1 MTSFGLVRRRSGWDV
16 VGGVILVVAAL
27 AIFGDVVA
35 ATLIS
40 VLFIG
45 WMALVAG
52 VAALV
57 AAVFTIGRG
66 GFWSTA
72 LSGALLAVIGLA
84 LIRHPGTSILTLT
97 WIAGMLIL
105 VSGVTRLLGAFEDTP
120 YRGALVLSGAVSTI
134 LGLLILFD
142 IFDASLTLLGFL
154 VGAQALVDGITLLTV
169 GRVHMTDGQN
179 SPASENARVGADAG
193 R

>member
-1 MTSFGLVRRRSGWDV
+1 MTSIGLVRRRSGWDII
-16 VGGVILVVAAL
+16 GGIILVIAAL
-27 AIFGDVVA
+27 VIFGDVVA

-45 WMALVAG
+45 WMALIAG
-52 VAALV
+52 VAALIS
-57 AAVFTIGRG
+57 AVFQIGRG
-66 GFWSTA
+66 GFWFTA

-84 LIRHPGTSILTLT
+84 LLRHPGTSIFTLT

-120 YRGALVLSGAVSTI
+120 YRGSLLLSGVVSTI

-142 IFDASLTLLGFL
+142 VFDASLTLLGFL
-154 VGAQALVDGITLLTV
+154 VGAQALVDGISLLTV
-169 GRVHMTDGQN
+169 GRVHMTDEQAI
-179 SPASENARVGADAG
+179 PAGDARVGADSG